1 MIAGD
6 SPGETCSEPLNE
18 QTCGALYRDFGS
30 GEILWISLGW
40 CIIYIYIIIIIINI
54 IIIIFIVVTIIIIVI
69 IIFIKITLI
78 CIILVII
85 I

>member
-40 CIIYIYIIIIIINI
+40 CIIYIYIIIINI
-54 IIIIFIVVTIIIIVI
+54 IIIMFIVVTIIIIVI

>member
-40 CIIYIYIIIIIINI
+40 CIIYIYIIIIINI